1 MLCHYY
7 GRYGSYTNVYDYS
20 QNGNRNRQSYF
31 TWAIRDSVFKY
42 LAFIQVLKKLNLIDM
57 EQQQETVPEEGTNDF
72 DQKIENF
79 FRRMDFN
86 EQQKAMFFLG
96 RMLNAVAYLQQ
107 GKNKTVI
114 DKINYNGMDRDDIV
128 RLRVDLFEKAKQYGK
143 PENVKFTDSHFGQ
156 HFNFEH
162 WDMNPQEAV
171 FFILT
176 GYSFGI
182 VNQQD
187 SNPKNN

>member
-1 MLCHYY
+1 M
-7 GRYGSYTNVYDYS
+7 
-20 QNGNRNRQSYF
+20 
-31 TWAIRDSVFKY
+31 
-42 LAFIQVLKKLNLIDM
+42 
-57 EQQQETVPEEGTNDF
+57 
-72 DQKIENF
+72 
-79 FRRMDFN
+79 
-86 EQQKAMFFLG
+86 
-96 RMLNAVAYLQQ
+96 
-107 GKNKTVI
+107 I

-143 PENVKFTDSHFGQ
+143 PDKVKFTDSHFGQ

-182 VNQQD
+182 VKQQD
-187 SNPKNN
+187 SNSKTD